1 MMNPEQGGRR
11 EVRKSTASWACSPVV
26 VACQGLRSAPGWAY
40 LRLLT
45 LGGGSG
51 SCGRACTGFRSGQQR
66 AAWFAEF
73 GTDCSGP
80 QSGRI
85 EPDLDPAPLG
95 VYHRP
100 VVGQDPESVHHA
112 GGAKMIEPPLH
123 LHGADAVSVCISYSS
138 GRGPRAGARG
148 SWNMCGGC
156 WASCLYLFMT
166 KLSLT

>member
-1 MMNPEQGGRR
+1 MRPRVHR
-11 EVRKSTASWACSPVV
+11 VP
-26 VACQGLRSAPGWAY
+26 LRPA
-40 LRLLT
+40 
-45 LGGGSG
+45 
-51 SCGRACTGFRSGQQR
+51 R

-123 LHGADAVSVCISYSS
+123 LHGADAVSACISYSS
-138 GRGPRAGARG
+138 GRGPPGAGAPGVMEHVRWVLG
-148 SWNMCGGC
+148 VMP
-156 WASCLYLFMT
+156 LLIHD
-166 KLSLT
+166 